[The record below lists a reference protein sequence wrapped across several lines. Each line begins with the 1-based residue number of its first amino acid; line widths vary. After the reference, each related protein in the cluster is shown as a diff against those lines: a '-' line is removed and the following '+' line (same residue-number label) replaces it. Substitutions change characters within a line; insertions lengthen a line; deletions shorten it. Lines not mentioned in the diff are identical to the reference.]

1 MAIAAAI
8 VVGAIAIRRK
18 QLFVL
23 LMVGAVCLGASQSV
37 QAQCAAKNEA
47 FQSGEHVMYDLYF
60 NWKFIWKKVGL
71 ASLTTNATT
80 YHSEPAFRFNLL
92 CVGSKKTDFFFK
104 MRDTLTCYV
113 SDKLE
118 PLYFRKAAEEGSR
131 HTVDEAWFSYSR
143 RYWRM

>member
-1 MAIAAAI
+1 M
-8 VVGAIAIRRK
+8 
-18 QLFVL
+18 L
-23 LMVGAVCLGASQSV
+23 LLAGLLCLGGMMPV
-37 QAQCAAKNEA
+37 KAQCVAKNEA

-80 YHSEPAFRFNLL
+80 YRSRPAYRFNLL
-92 CVGSKKTDFFFK
+92 SVGSKKTDFFFK

-118 PLYFRKAAEEGSR
+118 QLYFRKSA
-131 HTVDEAWFSYSR
+131 V
-143 RYWRM
+143 